1 MMEIIG
7 GNWEPSTLW
16 APVSKTSDL
25 IINLIMTETNQKAPS
40 WEKYFDPAQNLPYYF
55 NPATEECV
63 WEQPKDVNIVD
74 MTE

>member
-1 MMEIIG
+1 
-7 GNWEPSTLW
+7 
-16 APVSKTSDL
+16 
-25 IINLIMTETNQKAPS
+25 MTETNQKAPS